1 VHTQSSAFI
10 NVILVYS
17 LLFVSGAHR
26 YSMNP
31 NGYLVLVF
39 FLALAAW
46 YLFTDRKISSQYLL
60 YMMVFVSLLFLLSI
74 YTNGSLSLQSLLA
87 TTMKFVLAYL
97 ILKTV
102 GEKFVDTYIN
112 VMVFLAAVSLPGY
125 LIDVFGLFDQVVT
138 KLPAVGN
145 MGYEGVLYIFR
156 HGYHPDR
163 NNSIFFEPGAYQGF
177 INSAL
182 FLILFARPHFGSRRK
197 WVYIVILIAALITAS
212 STTGFIIF
220 SLLFALFLYKSDLAT
235 RSQKVVTVGLIVV
248 IVTVFAAQFREALV
262 DKLDDYV
269 NPTLINKGYSAGNRS
284 FDLQTD
290 LKIIQKHVF
299 GLGYDEYKKEF
310 SRINRVPIT
319 EGSSNGVTSML
330 ANYGV
335 PYGLFVLISY
345 FWALRK
351 LMGDLLLTT
360 VAYIMFMMFLWGES
374 YYQIAPISFAIIAAA
389 FVFTPL
395 PGNKAKQPRA
405 EVQQQSRVA

>member
-1 VHTQSSAFI
+1 VHTKNSPFI

-17 LLFVSGAHR
+17 LLFVSGAQR
-26 YSMNP
+26 NSLDQ

-39 FLALAAW
+39 FLALASW
-46 YLFTDRKISSQYLL
+46 YMFTDRKISSQYLL
-60 YMMVFVSLLFLLSI
+60 YMTVFVSLLFLLSI
-74 YTNGSLSLQSLLA
+74 YTSGSLSLQSLVA

-102 GEKFVDTYIN
+102 GEDFVDTYIN
-112 VMVFLAAVSLPGY
+112 VLVFLAAVSLPGY
-125 LIDVFGLFDQVVT
+125 FIDVFDLFDQVVT
-138 KLPAVGN
+138 KLPAVGSY
-145 MGYEGVLYIFR
+145 GYEGVLYIFR
-156 HGYHPDR
+156 HSYHPYR

-177 INSAL
+177 LNSAL
-182 FLILFARPHFGSRRK
+182 FLILFARTHFGSRRK

-235 RSQKVVTVGLIVV
+235 RSQKVVTVGLIMV
-248 IVTVFAAQFREALV
+248 IVTVFAAQFRETLV

-269 NPTLINKGYSAGNRS
+269 NPTLEKKGYSAGNRS

-335 PYGLFVLISY
+335 PYGLFILISY

-374 YYQIAPISFAIIAAA
+374 FYQIAPISFAIIAAA
-389 FVFTPL
+389 FVFTQL
-395 PGNKAKQPRA
+395 PGNKAKQLRA
-405 EVQQQSRVA
+405 GAQRQSGVA